1 MLTYSTVYIYVNIQ
15 YGIYITQARPRAG
28 GCCCLWAHMQ
38 ASRALAAHASGKRSC
53 CMAAAPILAILGPLY
68 SSDGSPARQNGGTLI
83 ERMQQMASVEH
94 TVEVRHGSRAGSDA
108 ARPDPR
114 QPSPK
119 LPS

>member
-1 MLTYSTVYIYVNIQ
+1 MLTYST
-15 YGIYITQARPRAG
+15 GRYITQARPRAG
-28 GCCCLWAHMQ
+28 GCCCLAWAHMQ